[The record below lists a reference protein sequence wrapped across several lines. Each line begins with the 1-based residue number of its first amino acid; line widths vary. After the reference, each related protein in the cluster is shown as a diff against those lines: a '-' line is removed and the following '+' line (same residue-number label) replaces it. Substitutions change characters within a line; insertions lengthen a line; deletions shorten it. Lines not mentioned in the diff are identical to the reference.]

1 MKNRQFIVLVFL
13 VMAFSVNAIIDTNKN
28 NQEQENVTIKG
39 TFDGYDE
46 EDGYAFLIAG
56 EDDEEDEDI
65 IYFYNVTAEVL
76 KAVNLKSDDM
86 IGKRFQITYKIET
99 YEEEDEYGYKETYEK
114 YTIIKITKM

>member
-1 MKNRQFIVLVFL
+1 MKNRQFVVFVFL
-13 VMAFSVNAIIDTNKN
+13 VMAFSVNAIVDTKKDKQD
-28 NQEQENVTIKG
+28 QETVTVIA

-46 EDGYAFLIAG
+46 EDGYAFLAAG

-65 IYFYNVTAEVL
+65 MYFYDVAPEAL

-86 IGKRFQITYKIET
+86 IGERFQITYKIET

-114 YTIIKITKM
+114 YTIIKIKKM